1 MGLRQW
7 MRHYGAGDSKRDAG
21 GRKEKEAE
29 RAPEEER
36 EWRDRPPAHT
46 LARAAF
52 YDDAERPPRPLGE
65 FDADSYPEDL
75 TELVRRRQQVAARLL
90 EIGVTDRESRREN
103 VEEIKALLR
112 TYPHPLAYEALI
124 HAYLDLGRPD
134 EAKGVAFAA
143 RERRAEVARSPHPE
157 IRAEIDRLNVWT
169 VEEVQEMWEERQKAK
184 R

>member
-7 MRHYGAGDSKRDAG
+7 MRHYGADDRKRDEG
-21 GRKEKEAE
+21 KKKEAE
-29 RAPEEER
+29 GAPEERR

-52 YDDAERPPRPLGE
+52 YDEEERPPRPLGE
-65 FDADSYPEDL
+65 YDADTYPEDL
-75 TELVRRRQQVAARLL
+75 AELVRRRQRVADRLL

-143 RERRAEVARSPHPE
+143 RERRTEVSRSPHPE

-169 VEEVQEMWEERQKAK
+169 TEEVQEMWEERQKAK